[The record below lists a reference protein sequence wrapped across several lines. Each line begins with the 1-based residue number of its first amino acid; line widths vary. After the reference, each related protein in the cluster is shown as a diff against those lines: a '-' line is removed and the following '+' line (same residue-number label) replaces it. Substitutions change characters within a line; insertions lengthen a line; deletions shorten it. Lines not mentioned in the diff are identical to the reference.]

1 MSYRVFAIQSTA
13 PIFNAQVQTSKVM
26 KELRHWR
33 TLKQDAGYPG
43 YACFAQPQ
51 FACFVS
57 LAWSR
62 LNAKSTMGVN
72 QLKASPDGSMFDVNL
87 RHLNLHWK
95 YSNTKIAMN
104 KKDCSKLCLKR
115 ETNCQ
120 ERQTVHLGTLRWFE
134 MQNIDETQTKEQL
147 RESGCSDQPADN
159 AHVLLTKQ
167 NTSTK
172 LPLDAWIACL
182 RRRLSGAESSCLRIL
197 SRCFTGWSPSGW
209 TLFLCRVRT
218 FEIHGILIRK
228 IKLPE
233 DGDKKWKVFGPS
245 CSRKWARFQGKFAK

>member
-13 PIFNAQVQTSKVM
+13 PIFNAQVQTFKVM

-33 TLKQDAGYPG
+33 TLTQDAGYPG

-120 ERQTVHLGTLRWFE
+120 ERTNSAFRYFKVVRDAKHRRDTNKRT
-134 MQNIDETQTKEQL
+134 TQ
-147 RESGCSDQPADN
+147 
-159 AHVLLTKQ
+159 
-167 NTSTK
+167 
-172 LPLDAWIACL
+172 
-182 RRRLSGAESSCLRIL
+182 RIW
-197 SRCFTGWSPSGW
+197 G
-209 TLFLCRVRT
+209 VRT
-218 FEIHGILIRK
+218 NQPTMPMCSWQNK
-228 IKLPE
+228 IQAPNSHLMLE
-233 DGDKKWKVFGPS
+233 LHASGEG
-245 CSRKWARFQGKFAK
+245 SRVLRVLA